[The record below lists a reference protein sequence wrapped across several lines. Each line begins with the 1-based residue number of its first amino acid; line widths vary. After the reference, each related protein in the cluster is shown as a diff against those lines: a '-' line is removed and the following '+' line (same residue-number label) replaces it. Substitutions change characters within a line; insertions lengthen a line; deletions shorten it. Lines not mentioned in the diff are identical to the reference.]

1 MSADCRLVLDFPPDV
16 AFARALTAAAEAL
29 AARCGFGRR
38 ESLRFQLTAEEFFCC
53 LTETA
58 DAGQTIHVT
67 LTGKKHLL
75 RAAFVFEAAS
85 LSLGALNV
93 VAAAPACA
101 ANGPVGDLGLL
112 LAGKAAD
119 RFHIELEG
127 ERRFCL
133 EAEVDK
139 AYPPA
144 SPAKAPAGLRAPFTA
159 RPGNDPGQLAY
170 AAALAAAAYPAW
182 HCPGSFQTPGKF
194 ADMIE
199 DGQVRCVVA
208 CDAAGQPAGLLSW
221 TPCSDQGL
229 YFSGPF
235 VFARGEDGA
244 AVARVLAEA
253 FLSLVGREKYE
264 IVLSLRATPDAPDG
278 YFESLGELK
287 LCRDDACQPQQVLF
301 RHLREDAGLAVWR
314 HPALDAFL
322 LDAYDRLAMFRN
334 FLNAPSPTSRP
345 RRESLLGATL
355 DRKRDLGELRT
366 LLDGED
372 LVDNLRRHVAAL
384 RERGLGNIFYYMD
397 LSQEWE
403 AALAE
408 DLAAAGFTPSVV
420 LPHGGRGDMV
430 VWQHVPA
437 A

>member
-1 MSADCRLVLDFPPDV
+1 MSADCRLAMDV
-16 AFARALTAAAEAL
+16 PSDVGFARVLTAAAEAL
-29 AARCGFGRR
+29 ALRGGFGRR
-38 ESLRFQLTAEEFFCC
+38 ESLRFQLTVEEFFGC
-53 LTETA
+53 LTETV
-58 DAGQTIHVT
+58 DASQAIRVV

-75 RAAFVFEAAS
+75 RAAFDFEAAS
-85 LSLGALNV
+85 LSLGGLNV

-101 ANGPVGDLGLL
+101 ASEPAGDLGLL

-119 RFHIELEG
+119 RFHIEHRG
-127 ERRFCL
+127 ERRFGL

-139 AYPPA
+139 AYPPGA
-144 SPAKAPAGLRAPFTA
+144 AVQAPAAYPAPFTA
-159 RPGNDPGQLAY
+159 RAGSDAGQLAY

-208 CDAAGQPAGLLSW
+208 TDAAGQPAGLLSW
-221 TPCSDQGL
+221 TPCSDRGL

-235 VFARGEDGA
+235 VFAPGQDGA
-244 AVARVLAEA
+244 AVARVLVEA

-287 LCRDDACQPQQVLF
+287 LCREDACRPQQVLF

-314 HPALDAFL
+314 HPDLEAFL

-345 RRESLLGATL
+345 RRESLLGANL

-384 RERGLGNIFYYMD
+384 RQRGLGNIFYYMD

-403 AALAE
+403 AALAG
-408 DLAAAGFTPSVV
+408 DLTAAGFTPSVV
-420 LPHGGRGDMV
+420 LPHGGRGDLV